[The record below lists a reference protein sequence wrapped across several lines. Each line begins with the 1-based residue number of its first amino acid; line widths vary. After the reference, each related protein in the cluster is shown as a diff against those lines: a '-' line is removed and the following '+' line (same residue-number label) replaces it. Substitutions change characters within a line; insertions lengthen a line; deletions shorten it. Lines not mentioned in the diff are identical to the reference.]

1 MSTRARKLE
10 PSAGTLA
17 DTLAQ
22 IRAKSGMTQ
31 AQVAA
36 RMGTTQTA
44 IARLESGRQS
54 PTMQTLQN
62 FARANGFCLEIGF
75 IRSGD
80 EGIGC
85 VMMID
90 DRATGAEPG

>member
-1 MSTRARKLE
+1 MSARTRKLE
-10 PSAGTLA
+10 ASAGTLA
-17 DTLAQ
+17 QTLVQ

-36 RMGTTQTA
+36 RMDTTQTA

-75 IRSGD
+75 VRSG
-80 EGIGC
+80 ETGTGC
-85 VMMID
+85 VMIVD
-90 DRATGAEPG
+90 DRAPLAED